1 MDICIRCQPRTEV
14 SPTPPTAARAALRR
28 RRRLFAEPLCFEIC
42 FQMVSFRGAHVF
54 HDILC
59 CWRRNRSP
67 APAPLVFEF
76 DVGDDGAVDALGV
89 RSGGNVLGELQNSD
103 SRVDASDFDTGI
115 CSRLTYN
122 TYSYSYLLKCLSDA
136 GTSSLHACSTSLSR
150 ACMFGR

>member
-1 MDICIRCQPRTEV
+1 MSTADGSAACPFYGGAGSTLAPPLTFRRTFV
-14 SPTPPTAARAALRR
+14 LRNLLSDGIFSSR
-28 RRRLFAEPLCFEIC
+28 
-42 FQMVSFRGAHVF
+42 AHVF
-54 HDILC
+54 HDISC